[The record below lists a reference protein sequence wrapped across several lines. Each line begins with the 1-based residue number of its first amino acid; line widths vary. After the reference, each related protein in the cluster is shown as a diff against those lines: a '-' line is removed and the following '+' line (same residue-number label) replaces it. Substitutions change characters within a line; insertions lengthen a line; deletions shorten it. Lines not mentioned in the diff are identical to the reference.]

1 MRQTVSHVK
10 KNDIVKI
17 IAGSEKG
24 KTGKVLRVNHKTN
37 KAVVEKINLVKRH
50 RKATGKDAGGIVEM
64 EAPIAAS
71 NVLLYADSLGRG
83 VRTQT
88 KILDNGKK
96 VRFSQKH
103 NLQLDK

>member
-1 MRQTVSHVK
+1 MHTVTHVR

-24 KTGKVLRVNHKTN
+24 KTGKVLRILHKTN
-37 KAVVEKINLVKRH
+37 KVVVEKVNLVKRH
-50 RKATGKDAGGIVEM
+50 KKATGKDAGGIIEM

-88 KILDNGKK
+88 KVLDNGKK
-96 VRFSQKH
+96 VRFSKKH

>member
-1 MRQTVSHVK
+1 MRPTVNHVK

-17 IAGSEKG
+17 MAGSDKG
-24 KTGKVLRVNHKTN
+24 KTGKVLRVNHKTG
-37 KAVVEKINLVKRH
+37 KVTVEKVNLVKRH
-50 RKATGKDAGGIVEM
+50 KKATGKDAGGIVEM
-64 EAPIAAS
+64 EAAISAS

-88 KILDNGKK
+88 KVLDNGKK
-96 VRFSQKH
+96 VRFSMKH